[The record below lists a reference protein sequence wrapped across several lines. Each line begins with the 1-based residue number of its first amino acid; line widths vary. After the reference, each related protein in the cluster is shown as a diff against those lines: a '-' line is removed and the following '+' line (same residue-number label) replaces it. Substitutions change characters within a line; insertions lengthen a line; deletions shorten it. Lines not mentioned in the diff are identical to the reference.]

1 MIKDDHVDR
10 RRKKITRT
18 YLNEH
23 QLHRFDIGYV
33 CTYIWDCDVVGGHT
47 SMPKIPLSCE
57 TEMVMAAAE
66 VKPAITGPD
75 MKSIRKPG
83 GRGAPQRHKGRGFET
98 HERHLFSDDC

>member
-1 MIKDDHVDR
+1 MMINWIKDG
-10 RRKKITRT
+10 KITRT
-18 YLNEH
+18 YLKEYLPTCNAP
-23 QLHRFDIGYV
+23 IGY
-33 CTYIWDCDVVGGHT
+33 TYRLWDCDVVGGHT